1 MKPYVLLR
9 ATSALT
15 FTQVIDMTA
24 NAEIENWERFI
35 KESGIK
41 SIDIPYF
48 FTVGAATVT
57 GAFHL
62 EEPFENSSTN
72 GVIVGVVNGTYNL
85 NKNDT
90 EAKIYDPTGNLF
102 RLVLVFDVAAKEFK
116 GRIDNRN
123 WDGSWNEGS
132 WVIIWRG

>member
-41 SIDIPYF
+41 SIDIC
-48 FTVGAATVT
+48 
-57 GAFHL
+57 
-62 EEPFENSSTN
+62 
-72 GVIVGVVNGTYNL
+72 
-85 NKNDT
+85 
-90 EAKIYDPTGNLF
+90 
-102 RLVLVFDVAAKEFK
+102 
-116 GRIDNRN
+116 
-123 WDGSWNEGS
+123 
-132 WVIIWRG
+132 